1 MLCLQLLFYFLCN
14 AKIMISII
22 LPIYNE
28 QDGLLSFM
36 ATLHKEVVK
45 LGDEYEI
52 IFVNDGSKDNSLTL
66 IRELCNTNPNNKF
79 VNLSR
84 NFGHQIAVSAG
95 IDFAKGDKV
104 VLMDSD
110 GQDPPFVIA
119 EMLEKMADGFDVV
132 YAKRIKRED
141 EGAMKKLTASVF
153 YKLLNKIT
161 TIDIPLDTGDFR
173 VMNRKVVN
181 ALKQMP
187 EKQRYLRG
195 QIAWL
200 GFNQTFVTYERK
212 GRNAGETN
220 YTYRKMIRLALDA
233 ITSFSNWP
241 LRLATIS
248 GFVCAF
254 LGFILIL
261 YTLYGRFVLERY
273 EPGWPSLMITIVFL
287 GGIQLLGIGMIGE
300 YISRINDNVKNR
312 PLYLVDDTNIS

>member
-1 MLCLQLLFYFLCN
+1 
-14 AKIMISII
+14 MISVV

-28 QDGLLSFM
+28 EKGLKSFIDD
-36 ATLHKEVVK
+36 LHTQLKDIK
-45 LGDEYEI
+45 QNFEI
-52 IFVNDGSKDNSLTL
+52 ILVNDGSTDQSLDL
-66 IRELCNTNPNNKF
+66 IQSLCSNHSELKF
-79 VNLSR
+79 IGLSR

-95 IDFAKGDKV
+95 IDYASGDQV
-104 VLMDSD
+104 ILMDAD
-110 GQDPPFVIA
+110 GQDPPELIPD
-119 EMLEKMADGFDVV
+119 LISKMNEGYDVV
-132 YAKRIKRED
+132 YAKRIKRANESLF
-141 EGAMKKLTASVF
+141 KKWTASFF

-161 TIDIPLDTGDFR
+161 SIEIPVDTGDFR
-173 VMNRKVVN
+173 IINRKVVD

-200 GFNQTFVTYERK
+200 GFKQTPIEYERK

-220 YTYRKMIRLALDA
+220 YTYRKMIRLAIDA

-261 YTLYGRFVLERY
+261 YTLYAKFILKIY
-273 EPGWPSLMITIVFL
+273 EPGWPSLMISIVFL

-300 YISRINDNVKNR
+300 YIARINDNVKKR
-312 PLYLVDDTNIS
+312 PLYLVDETNIKTHA

>member
-14 AKIMISII
+14 GKIMISII

-36 ATLHKEVVK
+36 ETLHEEVVK
-45 LGDEYEI
+45 LGEEYEI
-52 IFVNDGSKDNSLTL
+52 IFVNDGSKDNSLA
-66 IRELCNTNPNNKF
+66 IIKELCNANPNNKF
-79 VNLSR
+79 INLSR

-119 EMLEKMADGFDVV
+119 EMLAKMTNGFDVV

-141 EGAMKKLTASVF
+141 EGAIKKLTASVF

>member
-1 MLCLQLLFYFLCN
+1 
-14 AKIMISII
+14 MISVV

-28 QDGLLSFM
+28 EKGLKSFIDN
-36 ATLHKEVVK
+36 LHTQLKDIK
-45 LGDEYEI
+45 QNFEI
-52 IFVNDGSKDNSLTL
+52 ILVNDGSTDQSLEL
-66 IRELCNTNPNNKF
+66 IQSLCSNHSELKF
-79 VNLSR
+79 IGLSR

-95 IDFAKGDKV
+95 IDYASGDQV
-104 VLMDSD
+104 ILMDAD
-110 GQDPPFVIA
+110 GQDPPELIPD
-119 EMLEKMADGFDVV
+119 LISKMNEGYDVV
-132 YAKRIKRED
+132 YAKRIKRANESLV
-141 EGAMKKLTASVF
+141 KKWTASFF

-161 TIDIPLDTGDFR
+161 SIEIPVDTGDFR
-173 VMNRKVVN
+173 IINRKVVD

-200 GFNQTFVTYERK
+200 GFKQTPIEYERK

-220 YTYRKMIRLALDA
+220 YTYRKMIRLAIDA

-261 YTLYGRFVLERY
+261 YTLYAKFILKIY
-273 EPGWPSLMITIVFL
+273 EPGWPSLMISIVFL

-300 YISRINDNVKNR
+300 YIARINDNVKKR
-312 PLYLVDDTNIS
+312 PLYLVDETNIKTHA

>member
-1 MLCLQLLFYFLCN
+1 
-14 AKIMISII
+14 
-22 LPIYNE
+22 
-28 QDGLLSFM
+28 
-36 ATLHKEVVK
+36 
-45 LGDEYEI
+45 
-52 IFVNDGSKDNSLTL
+52 
-66 IRELCNTNPNNKF
+66 
-79 VNLSR
+79 
-84 NFGHQIAVSAG
+84 
-95 IDFAKGDKV
+95 
-104 VLMDSD
+104 DSD
-110 GQDPPFVIA
+110 GQDPPFVIG
-119 EMLEKMADGFDVV
+119 EMLDKMNEGYDVV
-132 YAKRIKRED
+132 YASRTKREN
-141 EGAMKKLTASVF
+141 ESVLKKLTASIF
-153 YKLLNKIT
+153 YKTLNRIT
-161 TIDIPLDTGDFR
+161 SIEIPLNTGDFR
-173 VMNRKVVN
+173 VINRKVVE

-200 GFNQTFVTYERK
+200 GFNQTSVSYERK
-212 GRNAGETN
+212 GRSAGETG

-261 YTLYGRFVLERY
+261 YTLYGRFVLKQY

-312 PLYLVDDTNIS
+312 PLYLIEETNLEK

>member
-1 MLCLQLLFYFLCN
+1 MV
-14 AKIMISII
+14 SII

-28 QDGLLSFM
+28 EKGLNSFIISLEEILSS
-36 ATLHKEVVK
+36 LKK
-45 LGDEYEI
+45 EYEV
-52 IFVNDGSKDNSLTL
+52 IFVNDGSKDNSFTI
-66 IRELCNTNPNNKF
+66 IRDLCSSNKNYKY

-95 IDFAKGDKV
+95 IDFAIGDEI

-110 GQDPPFVIA
+110 GQDPPEVIIT
-119 EMLEKMADGFDVV
+119 MLKKMQEGFDVV
-132 YAKRIKRED
+132 YAKRIKREN
-141 EGAMKKLTASVF
+141 ESFIKKFTASTF

-173 VMNRKVVN
+173 IMNRKVAD

-187 EKQRYLRG
+187 EKQRYIRG

-200 GFNQTFVTYERK
+200 GFKQTFVTYERK

-220 YTYRKMIRLALDA
+220 YTYRKMFKLALDA

-273 EPGWPSLMITIVFL
+273 EPGWPSLMITVVFL

-312 PLYLVDDTNIS
+312 PLYLVQDTNIK

>member
-1 MLCLQLLFYFLCN
+1 
-14 AKIMISII
+14 MISIV

-28 QDGLLSFM
+28 EAGLASFVSELSLELTKTSEN
-36 ATLHKEVVK
+36 AEV
-45 LGDEYEI
+45 

-66 IRELCNTNPNNKF
+66 IKTFCEENKDF
-79 VNLSR
+79 KYIDLSR

-104 VLMDSD
+104 MLIDSD
-110 GQDPPFVIA
+110 GQDPPAVMHQ
-119 EMLEKMADGFDVV
+119 MLAKMDEGYDVV
-132 YAKRIKRED
+132 YAQRIKRAD
-141 EGAMKKLTASVF
+141 ESALKKLTAKFF
-153 YKLLNKIT
+153 YKFLNKIT
-161 TIDIPLDTGDFR
+161 SIEIPVDTGDFR
-173 VMNRKVVN
+173 IINRKVVN

-200 GFNQTFVTYERK
+200 GFKQTAVSYERL
-212 GRNAGETN
+212 GRNAGETG

-241 LRLATIS
+241 LRLATLS
-248 GFVCAF
+248 GFFCAF
-254 LGFILIL
+254 VGFFLIL
-261 YTLYGRFVLERY
+261 YTLYARFILKQY
-273 EPGWPSLMITIVFL
+273 EPGWPSLMITIIFL

-312 PLYLVDDTNIS
+312 PLYLVGETNIDPDASN

>member
-1 MLCLQLLFYFLCN
+1 
-14 AKIMISII
+14 MISIV

-28 QDGLLSFM
+28 EAGLASFVSELSLELTKTSEN
-36 ATLHKEVVK
+36 AEV
-45 LGDEYEI
+45 

-66 IRELCNTNPNNKF
+66 IKKICEENKDF
-79 VNLSR
+79 KYIDLSR

-104 VLMDSD
+104 MLIDSD
-110 GQDPPFVIA
+110 GQDPPAVMHQ
-119 EMLEKMADGFDVV
+119 MLAKMDEGYDVV
-132 YAKRIKRED
+132 YAQRIKRAD
-141 EGAMKKLTASVF
+141 ESALKKLTAKFF
-153 YKLLNKIT
+153 YKFLNKIT
-161 TIDIPLDTGDFR
+161 SIEIPVDTGDFR
-173 VMNRKVVN
+173 IINRKVAN

-200 GFNQTFVTYERK
+200 GFKQTAVSYERL
-212 GRNAGETN
+212 GRNAGETG

-241 LRLATIS
+241 LRLATLS
-248 GFVCAF
+248 GFFCAF
-254 LGFILIL
+254 IGFFLIL
-261 YTLYGRFVLERY
+261 YTLYARFILKQY
-273 EPGWPSLMITIVFL
+273 EPGWPSLMITIIFL

-312 PLYLVDDTNIS
+312 PLYLVGETNIDPDASN

>member
-1 MLCLQLLFYFLCN
+1 
-14 AKIMISII
+14 MISII

-28 QDGLLSFM
+28 EAGLLSFM
-36 ATLHKEVVK
+36 KDLEDEVLK
-45 LGDEYEI
+45 LEIDYEI
-52 IFVNDGSKDNSLTL
+52 IFVNDGSKDDSLSL
-66 IRELCNTNPNNKF
+66 IRQLCKQNKHNKYI
-79 VNLSR
+79 NLSR
-84 NFGHQIAVSAG
+84 NFGHQVAVSAG
-95 IDFAKGDKV
+95 IDYAKGDRV

-110 GQDPPFVIA
+110 GQDPPSVIGQ
-119 EMLEKMADGFDVV
+119 MLQRMNDGFDVV
-132 YAKRIKRED
+132 YAKRVKRED
-141 EGAMKKLTASVF
+141 EGAMKKLTASIF
-153 YKLLNKIT
+153 YKLLNRIT

-173 VMNRKVVN
+173 VMNRKVVD
-181 ALKQMP
+181 ALKRMP

-261 YTLYGRFVLERY
+261 YTLYGRFVLQRY
-273 EPGWPSLMITIVFL
+273 EPGWPSLMITVVFL

-312 PLYLVDDTNIS
+312 PLYLVDDTNISG